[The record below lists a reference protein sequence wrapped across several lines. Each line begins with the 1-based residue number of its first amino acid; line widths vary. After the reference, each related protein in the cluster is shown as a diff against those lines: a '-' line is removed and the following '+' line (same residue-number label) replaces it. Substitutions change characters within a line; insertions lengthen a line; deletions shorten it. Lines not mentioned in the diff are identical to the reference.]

1 MWKCRFTVGRDRLES
16 VFSVERGIKQDALC
30 CAGGPFR
37 HLLKDVD
44 TPSQNTARPQV
55 SRRFAALLG
64 RAGEMLYGNR
74 TRLATGAA
82 AVLAVTVG
90 YHVVFGQNG
99 LTVYGAKRH
108 DLRDLDVQSQQLQQE
123 NARLRGHVE
132 RLTNNPD
139 AIEHE
144 ARETLHYTRPGEVI
158 YTLPADPKDK

>member
-1 MWKCRFTVGRDRLES
+1 MVGKHLCEK
-16 VFSVERGIKQDALC
+16 RGIEQDAFC
-30 CAGGPFR
+30 CAGWPPR
-37 HLLKDVD
+37 HLLEDVD
-44 TPSQNTARPQV
+44 APSQNAARP
-55 SRRFAALLG
+55 SGRRRLADSIG
-64 RAGEMLYGNR
+64 KAGEMLYGNR

-82 AVLAVTVG
+82 AVLAITVG

-108 DLRDLDVQSQQLQQE
+108 DLRDLEVQASQLQLE

>member
-1 MWKCRFTVGRDRLES
+1 MPLRRRLATS
-16 VFSVERGIKQDALC
+16 
-30 CAGGPFR
+30 
-37 HLLKDVD
+37 
-44 TPSQNTARPQV
+44 
-55 SRRFAALLG
+55 LG
-64 RAGEMLYGNR
+64 KAGEMLYGNR

-82 AVLAVTVG
+82 GVLAIMVG

-99 LTVYGAKRH
+99 LTAYQGKRH
-108 DLRDLDVQSQQLQQE
+108 DLRDLDSQTQQLQQD